1 MYKEIL
7 VQHQDGTT
15 RTVSLLGKRLTLG
28 RSSDNDLSY
37 PDDSAM
43 SRRHLILERDEDDWI
58 LEDLGSKNGTQFNGQ
73 KFTGRKV
80 LRAGDKISVGRVL
93 IIYDPAPVGDETMV
107 FVEDDATTAGG
118 ISTASVHTSLQ
129 EVVAAPEG
137 GIAAVLTANALTGS
151 PRIQALLDAG
161 RQLANH
167 SSLSE
172 LFPTILQLSI
182 DAVGAQRGILM
193 TLEGTELHVRAARG
207 DGFRISRAV
216 RDQVITKKQS
226 LLVIDTAVDEM
237 LKSSA
242 TIVAQEIKSLMAVPL
257 QTAEKVTG
265 LIYVD
270 SPRIVRPFTP
280 EDLTL
285 LTVMSNIAAIRIEHA
300 RLMEVEQVER
310 MMSKE
315 LEQAAEIQRNLL
327 PKDPPIVEGFQLA
340 GYSVA
345 CRSVGGDYFDYLRLP
360 KGKMG
365 VIVGDVAG
373 KGLPAAL
380 MMSSL
385 QARVQVL
392 SEETEDIADFVTRLN
407 RSVSASCPG
416 NRFIT
421 FFIAMFDPAN
431 GEFSYCNAGHNPPF
445 LIRKN
450 GDVEQ
455 LEIGGPVLGILKQM
469 QYQSGS
475 GKLEPGDIIGMYSDG
490 VTEARNPADDEF
502 GDDPTM
508 VQFVER
514 RGNSAQ
520 EIVTGLFH
528 HLEGFMSTAPAAD
541 DITLV
546 VLKRT

>member
-7 VQHQDGTT
+7 IQHQDGTT
-15 RTVSLLGKRLTLG
+15 RTVSLLGKRLSLG

-37 PDDSAM
+37 PDDSSM
-43 SRRHLILERDEDDWI
+43 SRRHLILDRDEDNWF
-58 LEDLGSKNGTQFNGQ
+58 LEDLGSKNGTSFNGQ

-80 LRAGDKISVGRVL
+80 LTAGDKIAVGRVV
-93 IIYDPAPVGDETMV
+93 IIYDPAPVGDETMM
-107 FVEDDATTAGG
+107 FVEDETTAGV

-129 EVVAAPEG
+129 EVVSSPEG

-151 PRIQALLDAG
+151 PRLQALLDAG
-161 RQLANH
+161 AQLANH

-172 LFPTILQLSI
+172 LFPVILQLAI

-193 TLEGTELHVRAARG
+193 TLEGGDLHVRAARG

-216 RDQVITKKQS
+216 RDQVIEKKQS
-226 LLVIDTAVDEM
+226 LLVIDTAADEM
-237 LKSSA
+237 LKASA

-270 SPRIVRPFTP
+270 SPHIVRPFTA
-280 EDLTL
+280 EDLTV

-300 RLMEVEQVER
+300 RLMEVEQTER
-310 MMSKE
+310 MMAKE

-327 PKDPPIVEGFQLA
+327 PKDPPHVEGFQLA

-345 CRSVGGDYFDYLRLP
+345 CRSVGGDYFDYIKLP
-360 KGKMG
+360 KGWMG

-407 RSVSASCPG
+407 RSVTASCPG

-421 FFIAMFDPAN
+421 FFIVMFNPAT
-431 GEFSYCNAGHNPPF
+431 GDFSYCNAGHNPPF
-445 LIRKN
+445 LVRQN
-450 GDVEQ
+450 GTVEQ
-455 LEIGGPVLGILKQM
+455 LEVGGPVLGILKQM
-469 QYQSGS
+469 QYQSAT
-475 GKLEPGDIIGMYSDG
+475 GKLEPGDVIGMYSDG

-508 VQFVER
+508 MQFVDR
-514 RGNSAQ
+514 RSHSAQ
-520 EIVTGLFH
+520 EIVTGLFNY
-528 HLEGFMSTAPAAD
+528 LESFMSTAPAAD